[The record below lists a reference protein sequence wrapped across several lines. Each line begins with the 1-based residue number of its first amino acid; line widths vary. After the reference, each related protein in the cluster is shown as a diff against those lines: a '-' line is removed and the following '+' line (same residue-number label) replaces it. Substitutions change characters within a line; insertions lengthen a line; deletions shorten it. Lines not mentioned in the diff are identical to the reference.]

1 MKKKACARAEQSLS
15 NGDARAREPRVSAS
29 SAAADSLD
37 GVAEVDH
44 VKHVEENHELEDDKK
59 VEPVRAAVH
68 VGELARAARLRSCGP
83 CAGKLAVRKNLPH
96 PS

>member
-15 NGDARAREPRVSAS
+15 NGDARAREPRVSGS

-59 VEPVRAAVH
+59 VEPVHTVVH
-68 VGELARAARLRSCGP
+68 AGELARAARVRERGP
-83 CAGKLAVRKNLPH
+83 RAGKVAAQKSLAH